1 MEVGSP
7 SPAVDAAMAACLFAL
22 DPVGCGVLLRA
33 RPGPAR
39 EAWVALLR
47 RLWPDARPLRRVP
60 VGIPDSRLLGG
71 LDLAATLAA
80 GRAVAERGVLAECD
94 GGAIILAMA
103 ERLDPGTAARIART
117 IDEGE
122 VVVARDG
129 LTQRL
134 PARFGVLALDEGLA
148 DDEVVPRALADRL
161 AIHLALDD
169 ALLPK
174 RIDENDLDAAHA
186 LLPRVTADERVIT
199 ALVSASLAL
208 GIDTLRAPL
217 HALTVARAAA
227 ALAGRGALA
236 EDDIALAA
244 RLVLA
249 PRATH
254 LPAPPESAAN
264 EDAEELPPPSKNEE
278 DPATA
283 PVPQELQDLVLEAAK
298 AAIPPHLLAELQAGL
313 GARSAPRAAGRLG
326 IEQKARRRGRPSG
339 TRPGALR
346 PGERLALIETIR
358 VAAPWQRFRRAER
371 SVQTTTP
378 RVIVR
383 REDIR
388 LMRFKAP
395 TERTAIF
402 VVDASGS
409 TALAR
414 LAEAKGAVE
423 LLLSDCYVRR
433 DTVALIAFRG
443 IAAEVVLPP
452 TNALARARRALARL
466 PGGGGTPLASAL
478 DLVGKLADQ
487 VARRGRTPIAV
498 LLTDGRANVARD
510 GTPGRPKAEEDALFA
525 ARQLRAQRLSAILI
539 DTAPRPQP
547 TAQRLATEMGARYLA
562 LPYADAERLSRT
574 VRAGM
579 EMQP

>member
-1 MEVGSP
+1 MAELSSP
-7 SPAVDAAMAACLFAL
+7 SPSADAATAACLFAL
-22 DPVGCGVLLRA
+22 DPVGCSVLLRA
-33 RPGPAR
+33 RHGPAR
-39 EAWVALLR
+39 DAWFALLR
-47 RLWPDARPLRRVP
+47 RLWPKDRPLRRVP

-94 GGAIILAMA
+94 GGAIILTMA
-103 ERLDPGTAARIART
+103 ERLDPGTAARIAHA

-122 VVVARDG
+122 VLVARDG

-148 DDEVVPRALADRL
+148 DDELVPRALADRL
-161 AIHLALDD
+161 AIHLTLDD
-169 ALLPK
+169 ALLPTQM
-174 RIDENDLDAAHA
+174 DEAGLDAARA
-186 LLPRVTADERVIT
+186 LLPRLTTDERAIA
-199 ALVSASLAL
+199 ALVSAALAL

-249 PRATH
+249 PRATC

-264 EDAEELPPPSKNEE
+264 EDAEHSPQTPPQE
-278 DPATA
+278 DPATETDA
-283 PVPQELQDLVLEAAK
+283 RPLDNVVLEAAK
-298 AAIPPHLLAELQAGL
+298 AAIPPDLLADLQTGL
-313 GARSAPRAAGRLG
+313 GMRRHARSVGRLG
-326 IEQKARRRGRPSG
+326 AEQKGRRRGRPSG

-346 PGERLALIETIR
+346 PGERLALVETIR
-358 VAAPWQRFRRAER
+358 VAAPWQRFRRAEH
-371 SVQTTTP
+371 SVRTTTP

-443 IAAEVVLPP
+443 SAAEVILPP
-452 TNALARARRALARL
+452 TNALARARRALACL

-510 GTPGRPKAEEDALFA
+510 GTPGRPKAEEDALAA

-562 LPYADAERLSRT
+562 LPYADAERLSRA

>member
-1 MEVGSP
+1 MMEAGSP
-7 SPAVDAAMAACLFAL
+7 SPAADAAMAACLFAL

-39 EAWVALLR
+39 DAWLALVR
-47 RLWPDARPLRRVP
+47 RLWRQGRPLRRVP

-103 ERLDPGTAARIART
+103 ERLEPGTAARIARA

-148 DDEVVPRALADRL
+148 EDERVPRALADRL
-161 AIHLALDD
+161 AIHLTLDESV
-169 ALLPK
+169 LPT
-174 RIDENDLDAAHA
+174 RMEEADLGAARA

-199 ALVSASLAL
+199 ALVSAALAL
-208 GIDTLRAPL
+208 GIATLRAPL
-217 HALTVARAAA
+217 HALAVARAAA
-227 ALAGRGALA
+227 AFSGRRALA
-236 EDDIALAA
+236 EEDIALAA

-249 PRATH
+249 PRATR
-254 LPAPPESAAN
+254 LPAPPESAAD
-264 EDAEELPPPSKNEE
+264 EDVEQTPPPPAEE
-278 DPATA
+278 DPATETD
-283 PVPQELQDLVLEAAK
+283 PRPLDDVVLEAAK
-298 AAIPPHLLAELQAGL
+298 AAIPPDLLADLQAGL
-313 GARSAPRAAGRLG
+313 VLRQSARLAGRLG
-326 IEQKARRRGRPSG
+326 AAQKARRRGRPAG

-346 PGERLALIETIR
+346 PGERLALVETIR
-358 VAAPWQRFRRAER
+358 VAAPWQRLRRAER
-371 SVQTTTP
+371 PVGSTTP
-378 RVIVR
+378 RIIVR

-388 LMRFKAP
+388 LLRFKAP

-402 VVDASGS
+402 AVDASGS

-414 LAEAKGAVE
+414 LAEAKGAIE

-443 IAAEVVLPP
+443 SAAEIVLPP
-452 TNALARARRALARL
+452 TNALARARRALAGL

-510 GTPGRPKAEEDALFA
+510 GTPSRPKAEEDALAA
-525 ARQLRAQRLSAILI
+525 ARQLRSQGLCAILI

-547 TAQRLATEMGARYLA
+547 TAQRLASAMGARYLA
-562 LPYADAERLSRT
+562 LPYADAGRLSRA

-579 EMQP
+579 EMRP

>member
-1 MEVGSP
+1 MAEAGPP
-7 SPAVDAAMAACLFAL
+7 SLAADAAMAACLFAL
-22 DPVGCGVLLRA
+22 DPAGCGVLLRA

-39 EAWVALLR
+39 DAWLALLR
-47 RLWPDARPLRRVP
+47 RLWPDDRPLRRVP

-103 ERLDPGTAARIART
+103 ERLEPGTAARIARA

-122 VVVARDG
+122 VALERDG
-129 LTQRL
+129 LTRRL
-134 PARFGVLALDEGLA
+134 PARFGVVALDEGLA
-148 DDEVVPRALADRL
+148 EDEVVPRALADRL
-161 AIHLALDD
+161 AIHLALDETG
-169 ALLPK
+169 LPT
-174 RIDENDLDAAHA
+174 RMGETDLDAARA
-186 LLPRVTADERVIT
+186 LLPRVTADERAIA
-199 ALVSASLAL
+199 ALVSAALAL

-217 HALTVARAAA
+217 HALAVARAAA
-227 ALAGRGALA
+227 ALASRSALA

-249 PRATH
+249 PRATC
-254 LPAPPESAAN
+254 LPALPEEAENENPEESPPPPPE
-264 EDAEELPPPSKNEE
+264 D
-278 DPATA
+278 DPATETD
-283 PVPQELQDLVLEAAK
+283 PRPLEHLVLEAAK
-298 AAIPPHLLAELQAGL
+298 AAIPPGLLAELKAGL
-313 GARSAPRAAGRLG
+313 GARRGARSAGRLG
-326 IEQKARRRGRPSG
+326 AEQKARRRGRPAG

-346 PGERLALIETIR
+346 PGERLALVETIR
-358 VAAPWQRFRRAER
+358 VAAPWQRLRRAER
-371 SVQTTTP
+371 PASGTTP

-388 LMRFKAP
+388 LVRFKAP

-402 VVDASGS
+402 AVDASGS
-409 TALAR
+409 AALAR

-423 LLLSDCYVRR
+423 ILLSECYVRR

-443 IAAEVVLPP
+443 SAAEIVLPP
-452 TNALARARRALARL
+452 TNALARARRALAGL

-510 GTPGRPKAEEDALFA
+510 GTPGRPKAEEDALAA
-525 ARQLRAQRLSAILI
+525 ARQLRMQRLPAILI
-539 DTAPRPQP
+539 DTAARPQP
-547 TAQRLATEMGARYLA
+547 TAQRIAAEMGASYLA
-562 LPYADAERLSRT
+562 LPYADAERLSRA
-574 VRAGM
+574 VRVGM
-579 EMQP
+579 EMHR

>member
-1 MEVGSP
+1 MAEAGP
-7 SPAVDAAMAACLFAL
+7 ASPAADAAMAACLFAL
-22 DPVGCGVLLRA
+22 DPRGCGVLLRA

-39 EAWVALLR
+39 DAWLALLR
-47 RLWPDARPLRRVP
+47 RLWPGDRPLRRVP

-103 ERLDPGTAARIART
+103 ERLEPGTAARIARA

-122 VVVARDG
+122 VVLERDG
-129 LTQRL
+129 LTRRL
-134 PARFGVLALDEGLA
+134 PARFGVVALDEGLA
-148 DDEVVPRALADRL
+148 EDEVVPRGLADRL
-161 AIHLALDD
+161 AIHLALDE
-169 ALLPK
+169 ALLPT
-174 RIDENDLDAAHA
+174 RMGETDLDAARA
-186 LLPRVTADERVIT
+186 LLPRVTADERAIT
-199 ALVSASLAL
+199 ALVSAGLAL

-217 HALTVARAAA
+217 HALAVARAAA
-227 ALAGRGALA
+227 ALAGRSALA

-249 PRATH
+249 PRATR
-254 LPAPPESAAN
+254 LPAPPEGADN
-264 EDAEELPPPSKNEE
+264 PEPEEPPPPPPEE
-278 DPATA
+278 DPTTETD
-283 PVPQELQDLVLEAAK
+283 PRPLDDLVLEAAK
-298 AAIPPHLLAELQAGL
+298 AAIPPDLLADLQAGL
-313 GARSAPRAAGRLG
+313 GARRGARSAGRLG
-326 IEQKARRRGRPSG
+326 AERKARRRGRPAG

-346 PGERLALIETIR
+346 PGERLALVETIR
-358 VAAPWQRFRRAER
+358 VAAPWQRLRRAER
-371 SVQTTTP
+371 PASGITP

-388 LMRFKAP
+388 LVRFKAP

-402 VVDASGS
+402 AVDASGS
-409 TALAR
+409 AALAR

-423 LLLSDCYVRR
+423 MLLSDCYVRR

-443 IAAEVVLPP
+443 SAAEIVLPP
-452 TNALARARRALARL
+452 TNALARARRALAGL

-510 GTPGRPKAEEDALFA
+510 GTPGRPKAEEDALAA
-525 ARQLRAQRLSAILI
+525 ARQLRTQRLPAILI

-547 TAQRLATEMGARYLA
+547 MAQRIAAEMGARYLA
-562 LPYADAERLSRT
+562 LPYADAERLSRA

-579 EMQP
+579 ELHP